1 MSSNTVS
8 KTDRRENF
16 IKAFHEN
23 EQAMK
28 PFKDFRSDLK
38 RNYVD
43 NGWLSREEL
52 STAVKVYRFLKA
64 DVDMDQFHNVYKEME
79 KKFGT

>member
-8 KTDRRENF
+8 KADRRENF

-23 EQAMK
+23 ELAMK

-38 RNYVD
+38 KNYVD
-43 NGWLSREEL
+43 NGWLSVSYTHLTLPTKRI
-52 STAVKVYRFLKA
+52 V
-64 DVDMDQFHNVYKEME
+64 
-79 KKFGT
+79 

>member
-1 MSSNTVS
+1 MSSNSVS
-8 KTDRRENF
+8 KADRRENF

-23 EQAMK
+23 ELAMK

-38 RNYVD
+38 KNYVD

-52 STAVKVYRFLKA
+52 STAVKVYRFLKGG
-64 DVDMDQFHNVYKEME
+64 DDIDQFHSVYTEME

>member
-1 MSSNTVS
+1 MSDSIS
-8 KTDRRENF
+8 KAERRVNF

-23 EQAMK
+23 EMAMK

-38 RNYVD
+38 KNYVD

-52 STAVKVYRFLKA
+52 STTVKVYRFMKA
-64 DVDMDQFHNVYKEME
+64 DLDIDEFHSVYKEME
-79 KKFGT
+79 KKMGT

>member
-1 MSSNTVS
+1 MSNSVS
-8 KTDRRENF
+8 KEQRRVNF

-23 EQAMK
+23 EMAMK

-38 RNYVD
+38 KNYVD

-64 DVDMDQFHNVYKEME
+64 DVDMDQFHSVYTEME